1 MLLERLSRYLYSS
14 PALLQRH
21 VSCIEKQ
28 VALVNPYQCGTVI
41 PVPNDMTNA
50 AQVHTHKDELTIKPS
65 MNTALK
71 LAAEKAKSAENHNA
85 VEVVAPAEASA
96 EYEGLE
102 DTLEEAVERAHNR
115 PAPIKA
121 PKARSQ
127 QVEEPR
133 VRQPTK
139 VTPRLSRAT
148 VSDVQNPAKRARI
161 EEVKLEVK
169 LKEIKV
175 ANSHI
180 SREAVQGRGRGRR
193 W

>member
-1 MLLERLSRYLYSS
+1 MIVTE
-14 PALLQRH
+14 H
-21 VSCIEKQ
+21 D
-28 VALVNPYQCGTVI
+28 LV
-41 PVPNDMTNA
+41 
-50 AQVHTHKDELTIKPS
+50 KDKRNII
-65 MNTALK
+65 NLK
-71 LAAEKAKSAENHNA
+71 TTKGRDRTRRSTAKSTRDTHARENNTQDTTA
-85 VEVVAPAEASA
+85 RETLSSA

-102 DTLEEAVERAHNR
+102 DTLEEVVERAHNR

-121 PKARSQ
+121 PRARSQ

-161 EEVKLEVK
+161 EEVKVEVK